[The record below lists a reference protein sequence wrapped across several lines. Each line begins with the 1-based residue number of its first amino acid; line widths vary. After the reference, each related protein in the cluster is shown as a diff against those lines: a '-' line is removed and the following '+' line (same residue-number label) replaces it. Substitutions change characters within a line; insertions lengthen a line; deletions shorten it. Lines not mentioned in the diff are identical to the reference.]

1 MRMRTISL
9 SAGLLSLAACAAM
22 SGAAHAYTLTCPEYG
37 YRCYR
42 TPAPDEAAKKEYDR
56 AWVYHRVHGAWP
68 DGRERAAWQRG
79 QVLPLSVLNNAPAV
93 DWRAAGLYAP
103 KPGYRWLD
111 VGGDFLLVGDV
122 SRLIAAIVLPTS

>member
-1 MRMRTISL
+1 M
-9 SAGLLSLAACAAM
+9 SLAACAAM
-22 SGAAHAYTLTCPEYG
+22 SGAAQAYTLTCPEYG

-42 TPAPDEAAKKEYDR
+42 TPSPDEAAKKAYDH
-56 AWVYHRVHGAWP
+56 AWTYHRVHGAWP
-68 DGRERAAWQRG
+68 DGREHAAWRRG
-79 QVLPLSVLNNAPAV
+79 QILPLGVTGDAPAV

-103 KPGYRWLD
+103 KAGYRWLD